1 MARNRIGS
9 VVAVAAAVA
18 AGVGGTAT
26 ARAQVRVGQWNIT
39 NYSGPNTRDP
49 DFQTAIYGIVPNGLQ
64 FAPDIL
70 VVQEIQQGGSGNTAA
85 HQSTGQTNVNIFLS
99 VLNTASGSP
108 GDWAAAPYVA
118 NGGDTGNAMLYRTSR
133 VAWMGTTALTAN
145 TGTGPDQAPRDT
157 QRWQVRL
164 VGYSGVP
171 AQLYLYGTH
180 FKAGSSGADQ
190 QRRNPEGERIRI
202 DANALPD
209 NANFLLCADFNIQ
222 NSNQDFYQ
230 YMIGLD
236 TSPPPGQ
243 EFLSDPS
250 GRFFDPINSPGTWE
264 NNSAFR
270 FIHTQEPSTQMDSR
284 HDQIIVAANLRDGI
298 GMEYMPL
305 VIGGNIF
312 AAYSTTSWNDPNHS
326 YRCWGNDGMSF
337 NQPIKTTGNTM
348 VGPVIAQALINSV
361 DSGGHLPVY
370 LDLQVP
376 AQASAPAMVDFGTV
390 ALNSIAQMT
399 VAIGNGA
406 SVAIWSKDGTG
417 RGIDALNYTLG
428 ASAGFSTPAGPFV
441 DAAGGALNSHIVS
454 MSTSTPG
461 MKSGLLTISS
471 DDPDSPVRTVML
483 IGAVVAQPDYDV
495 NNDGLVNIEDL
506 YRWYSGPTDVD
517 GSGAIDAADAVA
529 LQTELRA
536 NEVADMISG
545 RR

>member
-1 MARNRIGS
+1 MARTRIGS
-9 VVAVAAAVA
+9 VLVVAAVVAAA
-18 AGVGGTAT
+18 AGGEA

-49 DFQTAIYGIVPNGLQ
+49 DFQTAIYGVAPNGLQ
-64 FAPDIL
+64 FAPDVL

-85 HQSTGQTNVNIFLS
+85 HQSAGQTNVNIFLS

-118 NGGDTGNAMLYRTSR
+118 NGGDTGNAMFYRTSR
-133 VAWMGTTALTAN
+133 VVWMGTAALTAN
-145 TGTGPDQAPRDT
+145 TGTGADQAPRDT

-164 VGYSGVP
+164 LGYTGVP
-171 AQLYLYGTH
+171 AQIYLYGAH
-180 FKAGSSGADQ
+180 FKAGSGGGDQ
-190 QRRNPEGERIRI
+190 LRRNPEGERIRI

-236 TSPPPGQ
+236 TSPPSGQ

-284 HDQIIVAANLRDGI
+284 HDQIIIAGNLRDGV
-298 GMEYMPL
+298 GLEYMPL
-305 VIGGNIF
+305 VNGGNVF
-312 AAYSTTSWNDPNHS
+312 AAYSTTTWNDPNHS

-361 DSGGHLPVY
+361 GSGGHLPVY

-390 ALNSIAQMT
+390 ALNSTAQMT

-406 SVAIWSKDGTG
+406 SVALWSKDGTG

-428 ASAGFSTPAGPFV
+428 ASAGFSTPTGPFI
-441 DAAGGALNSHIVS
+441 DAAGGTMNSHIVS

-506 YRWYSGPTDVD
+506 YRWYSGPMDVD

-536 NEVADMISG
+536 NEVADITSG